1 MLEIIKEM
9 SWGECVEDVKIPT
22 TTKIEKTSCNISFR
36 TQFIEIEMYKEIGK
50 TSAVSRATD
59 RQYLFYNEKDISLY
73 L

>member
-9 SWGECVEDVKIPT
+9 SGGVCGRCEKK
-22 TTKIEKTSCNISFR
+22 KIEKTSCNISFR

-50 TSAVSRATD
+50 TSVVSRATD
-59 RQYLFYNEKDISLY
+59 RQYLFYNEKDIFLY

>member
-9 SWGECVEDVKIPT
+9 SRGVCERYEREEVK
-22 TTKIEKTSCNISFR
+22 KIEKTSCNISFR